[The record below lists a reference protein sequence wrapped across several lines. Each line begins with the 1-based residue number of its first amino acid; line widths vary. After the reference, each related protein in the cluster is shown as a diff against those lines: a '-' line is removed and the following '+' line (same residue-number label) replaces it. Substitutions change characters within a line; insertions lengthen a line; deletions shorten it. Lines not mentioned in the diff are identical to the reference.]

1 MKNNTTLLKY
11 GKAAMLKYGS
21 FVIEDRSLPDFRDGL
36 KPVQRRSLWA
46 LYKLGLTPD
55 KPHKKAA
62 RIVGE
67 VIGKYHPHGDQA
79 VYGTLV
85 RMSGVPENKLRQ
97 CPEPL
102 IEGSGNWGSMEEPDS
117 YAADS
122 YRLDGPDCQ

>member
-1 MKNNTTLLKY
+1 
-11 GKAAMLKYGS
+11 MLKYGS
-21 FVIEDRSLPDFRDGL
+21 FVIEGRSLPDFRDGL

-85 RMSGVPENKLRQ
+85 RMAGVPENKLRQ

-102 IEGSGNWGSMEEPDS
+102 SVRDYKITVYALFYNTGAGEAAGVYSG
-117 YAADS
+117 
-122 YRLDGPDCQ
+122 